1 MPKVTAI
8 PATKAIFSS
17 ADIVSSIKKKVA
29 AYARVSTDHEEQ
41 QNSYEAQKDYFTRQI
56 ANNPDWTFAGMYA
69 DEGISATNTKKRD
82 SFNQMIDD
90 ALAGKI
96 DLILTKSVSR
106 FARNTVD
113 SLSTIRILKEKG
125 VEVYFEKE
133 NIHTLDAK
141 GELLITIM
149 SSLAQE
155 ESRSIS
161 ENTTWGMRKQM
172 ADGKYSLCYKYF
184 MGYEKGPDGKMV
196 INEEQAKVVR
206 LIFKLYL
213 DGYSSTAVAEE
224 LEKRGIKNSHGGERW
239 HAATILSMLKN
250 EKYMGD
256 VLLQKTFVTD
266 FLTKKTKKNEGEL
279 QQYYIENDHPGIVSK
294 EIFEQVQIEL
304 KRRADH
310 HYSGKSLYGSK
321 IRCGQCG
328 NWYGSKLWHSNNM
341 KYRKFIYQCGSKYKN
356 DEKCR
361 TPKLEEA
368 QIQKIFIY
376 AANQLIQDKDEII
389 GNVRMLLEILDDT
402 SALETELEKV
412 NELIS
417 TYINKTEIL
426 IEEHARNKITAD
438 EYKQKY
444 DSVKQKYDEAVAKA
458 ESLDEQ
464 IRNQNSRLYRT
475 KEFIEVLEESNEL
488 ITDFSTALWCSLLEE
503 IIVYEDYVTVKFR
516 SGIDIEV
523 NEEEYLN

>member
-1 MPKVTAI
+1 
-8 PATKAIFSS
+8 
-17 ADIVSSIKKKVA
+17 
-29 AYARVSTDHEEQ
+29 
-41 QNSYEAQKDYFTRQI
+41 
-56 ANNPDWTFAGMYA
+56 
-69 DEGISATNTKKRD
+69 
-82 SFNQMIDD
+82 
-90 ALAGKI
+90 
-96 DLILTKSVSR
+96 
-106 FARNTVD
+106 
-113 SLSTIRILKEKG
+113 
-125 VEVYFEKE
+125 
-133 NIHTLDAK
+133 
-141 GELLITIM
+141 
-149 SSLAQE
+149 
-155 ESRSIS
+155 
-161 ENTTWGMRKQM
+161 
-172 ADGKYSLCYKYF
+172 

-356 DEKCR
+356 EVRCS

-368 QIQKIFIY
+368 QIQKIFIC
-376 AANQLIQDKDEII
+376 AANQLLQDKDEII
-389 GNVRMLLEILDDT
+389 DNIRMLLEILDDT
-402 SALETELEKV
+402 SGLEAELEKV

-417 TYINKTEIL
+417 SYIKKTEVL
-426 IEEHARNKITAD
+426 IEDHARNNITSD
-438 EYKQKY
+438 EYKKKY
-444 DSVKQKYDEAVAKA
+444 DSLKCKYDEAVAKA
-458 ESLDEQ
+458 ETLDEQ
-464 IRNQNSRLYRT
+464 IRSQNSKLYRT
-475 KEFIEVLEESNEL
+475 KEFIEILEETDEL

-503 IIVYEDYVTVKFR
+503 IVVYEDYITVKFR
-516 SGIDIEV
+516 GGVDIIV
-523 NEEEYLN
+523 REEKMIT